1 MISRQTPDELLAP
14 LQFLLASRRDSLLL
28 LLLSALIL
36 IWTWE
41 RGAVAALVGSLLS
54 GGLFFLVL
62 GLVRE
67 GEMAYRAMSSA
78 QGWAY
83 HGHPTAWPLFILLV
97 ASLPMSLLL
106 AHAAWQR
113 LESAPLAVV
122 LALLAWSWQVWLY
135 FWSSSA
141 VDDATVVEER

>member
-1 MISRQTPDELLAP
+1 MMSRQMPDSLQPP

-36 IWTWE
+36 MWTWE
-41 RGAVAALVGSLLS
+41 RGALAALAGSVLS
-54 GGLFFLVL
+54 GGLFVLVM

-67 GEMAYRAMSSA
+67 GEEARKVLSGA
-78 QGWAY
+78 QGLA
-83 HGHPTAWPLFILLV
+83 HPGFSLAWPLLIALV

-135 FWSSSA
+135 FWSSNA
-141 VDDATVVEER
+141 VDDATLGEER